1 MTEVIDF
8 KTKRMLSK
16 HRKKQK
22 EKVKDVK
29 FDADWVADELVKVIN
44 KSFDKKIDAFD
55 ISLALTDITMQ
66 FVHDFA
72 PSTACG
78 QHMLLTAMQEQ
89 MEQQLY
95 EESNDE

>member
-8 KTKRMLSK
+8 KT
-16 HRKKQK
+16 RKKK
-22 EKVKDVK
+22 KNKVMNAK
-29 FDADWVADELVKVIN
+29 FDVDWVADELVKVIN

-55 ISLALTDITMQ
+55 VSLALTDITVQ

-78 QHMLLTAMQEQ
+78 QHLLLTAMQNQ

-95 EESNDE
+95 EEDNDE

>member
-8 KTKRMLSK
+8 KT
-16 HRKKQK
+16 RKKK
-22 EKVKDVK
+22 KTKVMDAK
-29 FDADWVADELVKVIN
+29 FDADWVSDELVKVIN

-95 EESNDE
+95 EESNDDH

>member
-8 KTKRMLSK
+8 KTKK
-16 HRKKQK
+16 KRKT
-22 EKVKDVK
+22 KVMNAK

-55 ISLALTDITMQ
+55 VSLALADITVQ

-78 QHMLLTAMQEQ
+78 QHLLLTAMQNQ
-89 MEQQLY
+89 MGQQLY
-95 EESNDE
+95 EEDDDE

>member
-8 KTKRMLSK
+8 KT
-16 HRKKQK
+16 RKKK
-22 EKVKDVK
+22 KTKVKDAK
-29 FDADWVADELVKVIN
+29 FDADCVSEEIVKVIN

>member
-8 KTKRMLSK
+8 KT
-16 HRKKQK
+16 RKKNK
-22 EKVKDVK
+22 TKVMNAEFDV
-29 FDADWVADELVKVIN
+29 DWVADELVKVIN

-55 ISLALTDITMQ
+55 ISLALTDITVQ

-89 MEQQLY
+89 MEQQLH

>member
-1 MTEVIDF
+1 MCDVIDF
-8 KTKRMLSK
+8 KT
-16 HRKKQK
+16 RKKK
-22 EKVKDVK
+22 KTKVMDAK
-29 FDADWVADELVKVIN
+29 FDADWVSEELVKVIN

-55 ISLALTDITMQ
+55 ISVALTDITMQ

>member
-8 KTKRMLSK
+8 KT
-16 HRKKQK
+16 RKKK
-22 EKVKDVK
+22 KTKVKDAK
-29 FDADWVADELVKVIN
+29 FDADWVSEELVKVIN
-44 KSFDKKIDAFD
+44 KSFDKKIDAFY

-78 QHMLLTAMQEQ
+78 QHMLLTAMQNQ

-95 EESNDE
+95 EEDDDD

>member
-8 KTKRMLSK
+8 KT
-16 HRKKQK
+16 RKKK
-22 EKVKDVK
+22 KTKVMNAE

-55 ISLALTDITMQ
+55 ISLALTDITVQ

-89 MEQQLY
+89 MEQQLH

>member
-8 KTKRMLSK
+8 KT
-16 HRKKQK
+16 RKKK
-22 EKVKDVK
+22 KTKVKDAK
-29 FDADWVADELVKVIN
+29 FDADWVSEELVKVIN

-95 EESNDE
+95 EESN

>member
-8 KTKRMLSK
+8 KT
-16 HRKKQK
+16 RKKK
-22 EKVKDVK
+22 KTKVKDAK
-29 FDADWVADELVKVIN
+29 FDADWVSDELVKVIN

-55 ISLALTDITMQ
+55 ISVALTDITMQ

-95 EESNDE
+95 EESNDD

>member
-8 KTKRMLSK
+8 KT
-16 HRKKQK
+16 RKKK
-22 EKVKDVK
+22 KTKVMNAK

-55 ISLALTDITMQ
+55 ISLALTDITVQ
-66 FVHDFA
+66 FVHDLA

-78 QHMLLTAMQEQ
+78 QHLLLTAMQHQ

-95 EESNDE
+95 EENNDE

>member
-8 KTKRMLSK
+8 KT
-16 HRKKQK
+16 RKKK
-22 EKVKDVK
+22 KNKVMNAK
-29 FDADWVADELVKVIN
+29 FDVDWVADELVKVIN

-55 ISLALTDITMQ
+55 VSLALADITVH

-78 QHMLLTAMQEQ
+78 QHLLLTAMQNQ

-95 EESNDE
+95 EEDDDE

>member
-8 KTKRMLSK
+8 KT
-16 HRKKQK
+16 RKKK
-22 EKVKDVK
+22 KTKVKDAK
-29 FDADWVADELVKVIN
+29 FDADWVSEELVKVIN

>member
-22 EKVKDVK
+22 EKVMNAK

-55 ISLALTDITMQ
+55 VSLALTDITVQ

-78 QHMLLTAMQEQ
+78 QHLLLTAMQNQ

-95 EESNDE
+95 EEDNDE

>member
-8 KTKRMLSK
+8 KT
-16 HRKKQK
+16 RKKK
-22 EKVKDVK
+22 KNKVMNAK
-29 FDADWVADELVKVIN
+29 FDVDWVADELVKVIN

-55 ISLALTDITMQ
+55 VSLALTDITMQ

-78 QHMLLTAMQEQ
+78 QHLLLTAMQNQ

-95 EESNDE
+95 EEDDDE

>member
-8 KTKRMLSK
+8 KT
-16 HRKKQK
+16 RKKK
-22 EKVKDVK
+22 KTKVKDAK
-29 FDADWVADELVKVIN
+29 FDADWVSEELVKVIN

-55 ISLALTDITMQ
+55 ISVALTDITMQ

>member
-22 EKVKDVK
+22 EKVKDAK

-55 ISLALTDITMQ
+55 ISLALADITVQ

-78 QHMLLTAMQEQ
+78 QHLLLTAMQNQ

-95 EESNDE
+95 EEDNDE

>member
-8 KTKRMLSK
+8 KT
-16 HRKKQK
+16 RKKK
-22 EKVKDVK
+22 KTKVMDAK
-29 FDADWVADELVKVIN
+29 FDADWVSEELVKVIN

>member
-8 KTKRMLSK
+8 KT
-16 HRKKQK
+16 RKKK
-22 EKVKDVK
+22 KNKVMNAK
-29 FDADWVADELVKVIN
+29 FDVDWVADELVKVIN
-44 KSFDKKIDAFD
+44 KSFDKKIDAFY

-78 QHMLLTAMQEQ
+78 QHLLLTAMQNQ

-95 EESNDE
+95 EEDDDE

>member
-1 MTEVIDF
+1 MTDVIDF

-22 EKVKDVK
+22 EKVKDAK
-29 FDADWVADELVKVIN
+29 FDVDWVADELVKVIN
-44 KSFDKKIDAFD
+44 KSFDKKIAAFD
-55 ISLALTDITMQ
+55 VSLALTDITVQ

-78 QHMLLTAMQEQ
+78 QHLLLTAMQNQ

-95 EESNDE
+95 EENNDE

>member
-1 MTEVIDF
+1 MTDVIDF

-22 EKVKDVK
+22 EKVKDAK

-55 ISLALTDITMQ
+55 VSLALTDITVQ

-78 QHMLLTAMQEQ
+78 QHLLLTAMQNQ

-95 EESNDE
+95 EEDNDE

>member
-22 EKVKDVK
+22 EKVKDAK
-29 FDADWVADELVKVIN
+29 FDVDWVADELVKVIN

-55 ISLALTDITMQ
+55 VSLALAELYSLCMTL
-66 FVHDFA
+66 H
-72 PSTACG
+72 
-78 QHMLLTAMQEQ
+78 LL
-89 MEQQLY
+89 LRVVNIY
-95 EESNDE
+95 Y

>member
-8 KTKRMLSK
+8 KT
-16 HRKKQK
+16 RKKK
-22 EKVKDVK
+22 KTKVMDAK
-29 FDADWVADELVKVIN
+29 FDADWVSEELVKVIN

-55 ISLALTDITMQ
+55 ISVALTDITMQ

-95 EESNDE
+95 EESNDD

>member
-22 EKVKDVK
+22 EKVKDAK
-29 FDADWVADELVKVIN
+29 FDVDWVADELVKVIN

-55 ISLALTDITMQ
+55 VSLALTDITVQ

-78 QHMLLTAMQEQ
+78 QHLLLTAMQNQ
-89 MEQQLY
+89 MEPRLY
-95 EESNDE
+95 EEDNDE

>member
-8 KTKRMLSK
+8 KT
-16 HRKKQK
+16 RKKK
-22 EKVKDVK
+22 KTKVMDAK
-29 FDADWVADELVKVIN
+29 FDADWVSEELVKVIN

-55 ISLALTDITMQ
+55 ISVALTDITMQ